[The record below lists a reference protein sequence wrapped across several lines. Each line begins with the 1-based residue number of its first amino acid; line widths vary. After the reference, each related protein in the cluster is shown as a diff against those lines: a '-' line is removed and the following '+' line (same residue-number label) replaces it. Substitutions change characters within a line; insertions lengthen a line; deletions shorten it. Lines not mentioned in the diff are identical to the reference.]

1 MAKHKKLGGK
11 GHKLH
16 VAGAHLGAHMKKK
29 AGKGRGRKRQVR
41 KSV

>member
-1 MAKHKKLGGK
+1 MARHKRLGGK

-16 VAGAHLGAHMKKK
+16 VAGAHLGAHMKK
-29 AGKGRGRKRQVR
+29 AGKGRGRKRHGR